1 MGRKLDMR
9 WSFGMRYIIA
19 TLKDGD
25 DDGWAEAQLIKLA
38 EDLDDNNDR
47 AAASPDR
54 DLLDPIEVPR
64 HGDTLQGQVKA
75 ADVFDAMK
83 AQQEKA
89 EERLNDLRY
98 EQDLPTAPSRA
109 MSIPYPP
116 EKKEVTR

>member
-64 HGDTLQGQVKA
+64 HGGNRPGITNPTLKKA
-75 ADVFDAMK
+75 IEGVVANTVG
-83 AQQEKA
+83 
-89 EERLNDLRY
+89 
-98 EQDLPTAPSRA
+98 
-109 MSIPYPP
+109 
-116 EKKEVTR
+116 VTR

>member
-1 MGRKLDMR
+1 MNIYPQTDKENPMGRKLDMR
-9 WSFGMRYIIA
+9 WSFGMRYLIA

-64 HGDTLQGQVKA
+64 HGDVLQGHVEL
-75 ADVFDAMK
+75 ADVFDAME

-98 EQDLPTAPSRA
+98 EQD
-109 MSIPYPP
+109 
-116 EKKEVTR
+116 EVTR

>member
-38 EDLDDNNDR
+38 EDLDENNESED
-47 AAASPDR
+47 A
-54 DLLDPIEVPR
+54 DPIEVPR
-64 HGDTLQGQVKA
+64 HGDTLDIEA
-75 ADVFDAMK
+75 L
-83 AQQEKA
+83 A
-89 EERLNDLRY
+89 EEVGAHVLYLDKI
-98 EQDLPTAPSRA
+98 EDLPKAPSRA

-116 EKKEVTR
+116 EKKKEVTK

>member
-1 MGRKLDMR
+1 MNMNMT
-9 WSFGMRYIIA
+9 WQFGMKYLIA

-25 DDGWAEAQLIKLA
+25 KDGWAEAQLIKLA

-64 HGDTLQGQVKA
+64 HGDTLK
-75 ADVFDAMK
+75 K
-83 AQQEKA
+83 
-89 EERLNDLRY
+89 
-98 EQDLPTAPSRA
+98 DLPTAPSRA